1 MNQKTFSDK
10 VFQFLTEEFPEF
22 THSVTYQNDD
32 SFDCELRN
40 PSGQFAMWIATYN
53 SEITFGLKSP
63 TGDTGI
69 HTHVSWYEEEDMED
83 CLSTLTTLID
93 EIKTN
98 KVILYKDESDTFDWI
113 DLNTLTQKEN
123 KKRVTFEKILWD
135 DQER

>member
-1 MNQKTFSDK
+1 MNQKIFSDK
-10 VFQFLTEEFPEF
+10 VFQFLAEGFPAF

-63 TGDTGI
+63 TGDTDI
-69 HTHVSWYEEEDMED
+69 HTHVSCYEEEDMED
-83 CLSTLTTLID
+83 CLSSLKTLID

-98 KVILYKDESDTFDWI
+98 KVILYKNESNTFDWI
-113 DLNTLTQKEN
+113 DLNTLAQKEI
-123 KKRVTFEKILWD
+123 KKRVSFEKILWD